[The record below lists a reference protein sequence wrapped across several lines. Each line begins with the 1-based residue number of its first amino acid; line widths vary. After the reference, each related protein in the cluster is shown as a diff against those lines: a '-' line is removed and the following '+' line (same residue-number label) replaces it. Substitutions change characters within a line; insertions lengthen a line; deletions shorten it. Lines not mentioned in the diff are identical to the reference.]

1 MIISYRIS
9 LLYSIRLDFD
19 NVYASDTPT
28 IINNDTIGSF
38 VRKNANKRVSNPPFI
53 LIYIAYNQI

>member
-9 LLYSIRLDFD
+9 LLFSIRLDFD

-28 IINNDTIGSF
+28 IIAMTRS
-38 VRKNANKRVSNPPFI
+38 VALCVKT
-53 LIYIAYNQI
+53 QISA